1 MIATVIYNKT
11 NPTMTLRLGLKGY
24 TLDVIMS
31 TILQLLFVGKRSR
44 EHAATRGAVDQASY
58 LRQFK
63 ALQYPRLIRRLE

>member
-31 TILQLLFVGKRSR
+31 TILQLL
-44 EHAATRGAVDQASY
+44 
-58 LRQFK
+58 L
-63 ALQYPRLIRRLE
+63 LIYVLIIADT